1 MKFVCRK
8 TNLQKG
14 LILVS
19 RLVSQR
25 TTLPV
30 LGNVLITASEGKLEI
45 AATDLEAA
53 IRVDV
58 SAKIIE
64 KGAITIPTR
73 TLTDFISTVSD
84 DELTVEATEVDATI
98 KTAHYSADFKGIASS
113 EFPIIPKI
121 EKPKSFMM
129 RSQDLKIA
137 LSKVLFAAA
146 LDETRPVLAGVYI
159 IADNEKLTLVS
170 TDSYRL
176 AEKTQSISSLD
187 EKFALVAPAR
197 TLAELQRILPEIDEE
212 VKVSAGDSQMEFEF
226 AGTMFMTRLIEGAF
240 PDYQQIIPKKFE
252 CEFVANK
259 SEFIE
264 ALKIASI
271 FARESSNNIKLAV
284 GKDEITLKAT
294 SAGVGQAEAKLK
306 AQISGSMIE
315 VSFNGK
321 YILDALLNISG
332 QRAGIG
338 LSGKLSA
345 GLVSSKDEKD
355 YRYIIM
361 PLRNE

>member
-8 TNLQKG
+8 TNLNKG

-30 LGNVLITASEGKLEI
+30 LGNVLITANEGRLEI

-53 IRVDV
+53 IRVEV
-58 SAKIIE
+58 SAKVLE
-64 KGAITIPTR
+64 KGAITIPVR
-73 TLTDFISTVSD
+73 TIADFISTVSD
-84 DELTVEATEVDATI
+84 DELTFEATEVDATI
-98 KTAHYSADFKGIASS
+98 KTAHYSADIKGIAAS

-121 EKPKSFMM
+121 EKPKSLSM

-146 LDETRPVLAGVYI
+146 LDETRPVLAGIYM
-159 IADNEKLTLVS
+159 IAKGSKLTLVA

-176 AEKTQSISSLD
+176 AEKTLPTSAT
-187 EKFALVAPAR
+187 ETEFALVAPAR
-197 TLAELQRILPEIDEE
+197 TLVELQRILPEIDEQVE
-212 VKVSAGDSQMEFEF
+212 ISVGDSQMEFAF
-226 AGTMFMTRLIEGAF
+226 SGNIFMTRLIEGAF
-240 PDYQQIIPKKFE
+240 PDYLQIIPKKFE
-252 CEFVANK
+252 AEFIANK

-271 FARESSNNIKLAV
+271 FARESSNNMKLAV
-284 GKDEITLKAT
+284 GKGEVILKAT
-294 SAGVGQAEAKLK
+294 SAGVGQAEAKFK
-306 AQISGSMIE
+306 AEVNGSAIE
-315 VSFNGK
+315 VAFNGK
-321 YILDALLNISG
+321 YILDALLNMSG

-338 LSGKLSA
+338 LSGKMSA
-345 GLVSSKDEKD
+345 GLVTSKDEKD
-355 YRYIIM
+355 YRYVIM